1 MWRSEPRVTGPHR
14 ITPADITA
22 INRLFSDAFTDRYRR
37 DGMQGVRVPFLNPAV
52 WRFALANAGEGAM
65 LWRDGRGDAVAFN
78 LAHLSGTEGWMG
90 PLAVRPDR
98 QGGGL
103 GATIVTAGIEWLKQ
117 QGART
122 IGLETM
128 PRTVDNIGFYSRLGF
143 VPGALTISLRNE
155 APAPAPAS
163 HLTLED
169 GGDVLVARCAA
180 LLAALSPGRD
190 YTREITLTR
199 ELALGGLVAVGQG
212 DDLSGFVLWH
222 AVPLAQSRGHEELR
236 ILKLVAR
243 TDEAALD
250 VLDAAGAEAHRRHLP
265 QVVLR
270 CQSHR
275 QGLYASLIARR
286 WRVQWTDLR
295 LTLQGHPEPEEG
307 AVVMSNW
314 EI

>member
-1 MWRSEPRVTGPHR
+1 MWRTEPRLTGPHR
-14 ITPADITA
+14 ITTADITA

-65 LWRDGRGDAVAFN
+65 LWRDGRGDVVAFN
-78 LAHLSGTEGWMG
+78 LAHLSGSEGWMG

-103 GATIVTAGIEWLKQ
+103 GATIVTAGTEWLKR

-143 VPGALTISLRNE
+143 VPGALTISLRNDG
-155 APAPAPAS
+155 PAPAS
-163 HLTLED
+163 HEHLTLEG
-169 GGDVLVARCAA
+169 GGDALVARSAA

-190 YTREITLTR
+190 YAREIALTR
-199 ELALGGLVAVGQG
+199 DLALGGLVAVEQG
-212 DDLSGFVLWH
+212 GDLTGFALWH

-243 TDEAALD
+243 DDAAALD
-250 VLDAAGAEAHRRHLP
+250 VLDAASAEAHRRHLP

-270 CQSHR
+270 CQSRR
-275 QGLYASLIARR
+275 QALYAALIARR

-295 LTLQGHPEPEEG
+295 LTLQGYPEPELE